1 MNDRER
7 WLLLWSTFG
16 GFFGWLTWEL
26 KNEKDKCDEEY
37 ENYIRRCV
45 RQKQEHD
52 HYDRNG

>member
-1 MNDRER
+1 MNDREK
-7 WLLLWSTFG
+7 WLLLWSVIG

-45 RQKQEHD
+45 RQKQEHEY
-52 HYDRNG
+52 YDRNG